1 MYMYSRSTLCMQYL
15 LCGSNL
21 TTNRPLQNTPV
32 TTERTITPPSRLG
45 ALRWVGHRLRL
56 EKRSRASKEW
66 KRMVK
71 FKSTFEAMKLPA
83 WQETPHVP
91 VRRLQHRQGLPGGYG
106 ARVALPRGG
115 AGGEGGAGAME
126 GEETA
131 GLVLPAAAK
140 PPEAQWGGESG
151 ITLTILLPGDRKFP
165 REEMMAVS

>member
-1 MYMYSRSTLCMQYL
+1 MCFGVRWVIRFLYL

-83 WQETPHVP
+83 CPSFDP
-91 VRRLQHRQGLPGGYG
+91 C
-106 ARVALPRGG
+106 
-115 AGGEGGAGAME
+115 
-126 GEETA
+126 
-131 GLVLPAAAK
+131 
-140 PPEAQWGGESG
+140 
-151 ITLTILLPGDRKFP
+151 
-165 REEMMAVS
+165 

>member
-1 MYMYSRSTLCMQYL
+1 MSLPYRRCQISSPNKKVGAKEPFQPTVKTPMHGGEEDGQIFFKKLYL

-83 WQETPHVP
+83 CPSFDP
-91 VRRLQHRQGLPGGYG
+91 C
-106 ARVALPRGG
+106 
-115 AGGEGGAGAME
+115 
-126 GEETA
+126 
-131 GLVLPAAAK
+131 
-140 PPEAQWGGESG
+140 
-151 ITLTILLPGDRKFP
+151 
-165 REEMMAVS
+165 